1 MLPDA
6 TTTPRKRTGSVSVA
20 LGEDHSLLAAVIGEL
35 VLAGATNL
43 WIDDGHGEE
52 YTWTPLIRRERTG
65 RWVVE
70 MFKDGE
76 VEMRYVADVEEGA
89 VADTGGGNSGG

>member
-1 MLPDA
+1 M
-6 TTTPRKRTGSVSVA
+6 
-20 LGEDHSLLAAVIGEL
+20 LAAIIGEL

-43 WIDDGHGEE
+43 QLDRGEGDS
-52 YTWTPLIRRERTG
+52 YTWEPLIERERTG

-89 VADTGGGNSGG
+89 TSDAGEA